1 MSPPWVVEFRNWL
14 FSRKSFTALVA
25 VVTLA
30 TIVSFLFWVYTNA
43 AYDPRSTRDTDLS
56 KLFREN
62 PDTTLDDG
70 DFLDLR
76 DPACTRPFSLRLA
89 RRVFTQMSR
98 NCKYSIYVH
107 SGRARVNFLNT
118 TQGGIELAP
127 GRTWSATD
135 FWSIRPLT
143 AEVDVRLEPSP

>member
-1 MSPPWVVEFRNWL
+1 
-14 FSRKSFTALVA
+14 LVA
-25 VVTLA
+25 AVTLA
-30 TIVSFLFWVYTNA
+30 TIVSFLFWGYTNA

-56 KLFREN
+56 KLFKEN

-76 DPACTRPFSLRLA
+76 DPACTRSFSLRVA
-89 RRVFTQMSR
+89 RRVFMQMSR
-98 NCKYSIYVH
+98 NCKYSIYVD

-118 TQGGIELAP
+118 TQGGVELAP
-127 GRTWSATD
+127 GRTWSAAD

-143 AEVDVRLEPSP
+143 AEADIRLEPSP

>member
-25 VVTLA
+25 AVTLA
-30 TIVSFLFWVYTNA
+30 TIVSFLFWAYTNA

-56 KLFREN
+56 KLFKEN

-76 DPACTRPFSLRLA
+76 DPACTRSFSLRVA
-89 RRVFTQMSR
+89 RRVFMQMSR
-98 NCKYSIYVH
+98 NCKYSIYVD

-118 TQGGIELAP
+118 TQGGVELAP
-127 GRTWSATD
+127 GRTWSAAD

-143 AEVDVRLEPSP
+143 AEADIRLEPSP

>member
-56 KLFREN
+56 KLFRGN

-76 DPACTRPFSLRLA
+76 DPACTRSFSLRLA
-89 RRVFTQMSR
+89 RRVFMQMSR

>member
-30 TIVSFLFWVYTNA
+30 TIVSFLFLVYTNA

-76 DPACTRPFSLRLA
+76 DPACMRSFSLRLA
-89 RRVFTQMSR
+89 RRVFMQMSR

>member
-1 MSPPWVVEFRNWL
+1 MGIEFRNWL
-14 FSRKSFTALVA
+14 FSRKGFTALVA

-30 TIVSFLFWVYTNA
+30 TIVSFLFWAYTNA

-70 DFLDLR
+70 DFRDLR
-76 DPACTRPFSLRLA
+76 DPACTRSFSLRLA
-89 RRVFTQMSR
+89 RRVFMQMSR
-98 NCKYSIYVH
+98 NCKYSIYVD

-118 TQGGIELAP
+118 TQGGVELAP

-143 AEVDVRLEPSP
+143 VEADVRLEPSP